1 MAHGSGGSRS
11 SGVVRLRHCRPECD
25 SLDASISSQE
35 TDTLRKLRESLSNL
49 EKLEKHRSRLND
61 PALEQGW
68 RTTQPPT
75 TATSPTTVATPTA
88 ARRARGSSSV
98 PSAASP
104 SVSPPRPSPVPHLTE
119 SEARQSTFSAWRHE
133 GRGTADPASLD
144 AALTSALE
152 QSQQQLEALQKQSD
166 AYHHKALQQEAEAAR
181 LLLQLNRSESERK
194 RLQQEHHEV
203 LERRGTEVQE
213 LQRLRAELREA
224 WAEAASSSAALE
236 HQKLAAEER
245 EQALR
250 ASLEEQE
257 SKVQYLEETSARSQ
271 ELFEAFRSCLDERA
285 PVLRFLS
292 DLLKENHALL
302 FAAKGHDRPTPQIP
316 KSRSGQVSPAPRTP
330 PPAAKCSSSSTTR
343 RARSTSLCQ
352 DAPQSQSQS
361 QNRSCRCCPNRRP
374 SCCCREAPTRR
385 SNADNKALRELS
397 VALATELRNTE
408 RQLLAQ
414 VRKVSAQAQAVDR
427 LLERRPEHGSL
438 LDGWLDAGTVSR
450 LDWAE
455 EQAKW
460 EAQTKVAQTK
470 FSQLGKIEHLLKS
483 RRTASSLTRS

>member
-316 KSRSGQVSPAPRTP
+316 SLEVDKSPLHQERLHQPRSARLLPRRDELEALLSARMRP
-330 PPAAKCSSSSTTR
+330 KAKVKVKIEVAVAVRIGALRAAAARPR
-343 RARSTSLCQ
+343 R
-352 DAPQSQSQS
+352 
-361 QNRSCRCCPNRRP
+361 
-374 SCCCREAPTRR
+374 EEV
-385 SNADNKALRELS
+385 NADNKALRELS